1 MNDLT
6 NQLGL
11 ALFLAAS
18 ILAAFYILENLMEIG
33 W

>member
-11 ALFLAAS
+11 ALFLAAAS
-18 ILAAFYILENLMEIG
+18 LAALYILENLLEIG
-33 W
+33 L